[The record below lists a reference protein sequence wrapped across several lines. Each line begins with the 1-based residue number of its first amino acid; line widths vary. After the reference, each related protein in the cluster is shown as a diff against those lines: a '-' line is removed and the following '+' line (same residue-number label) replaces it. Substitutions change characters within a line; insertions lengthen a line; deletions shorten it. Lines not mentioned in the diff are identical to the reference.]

1 MNRDAVS
8 SLAARI
14 EQKGYRA
21 IYVVGGP
28 GSGKTTLAENLTA
41 FLDDSY
47 ADIHGDDII
56 RLPWDQQPAAVAQ
69 EFALYERFVAEGIN
83 VSRALRKHPDKCPT
97 GLVVVCTRRDRTA
110 NPGRDALRAR
120 FEEDLVKI
128 RTSRRGHTILV
139 FDEYGE
145 TNEL

>member
-47 ADIHGDDII
+47 ADIHGDDFM

-69 EFALYERFVAEGIN
+69 EFALYAAQDLSPAAR
-83 VSRALRKHPDKCPT
+83 LRGHCLP
-97 GLVVVCTRRDRTA
+97 RRCA
-110 NPGRDALRAR
+110 ALRAR
-120 FEEDLVKI
+120 FEVDLVKI